1 MGEWCE
7 LKALAWHMFAP
18 KWVTKWCRNLI
29 GSWCKST
36 TCHSSF
42 TSLLSMLQ
50 FCPTRHDGMSLGM
63 VTFRASAWLKF
74 VWKGRAK
81 SRCHQLL
88 ESKFRGEFV
97 FFFLNF
103 KIPLNGSEFF
113 LSKIFQRVFQIPG
126 VLASDSTGHHPAPA
140 CELSFL
146 KDRSI
151 SPGIPCLQ
159 PGDVVLFK
167 RMKFAK
173 HWSMAASQI
182 KQ

>member
-1 MGEWCE
+1 MPFFFHFIAFHAAILPDTARRHEPWNGDVPRFG
-7 LKALAWHMFAP
+7 LAEIRVERQSKEP
-18 KWVTKWCRNLI
+18 LP
-29 GSWCKST
+29 
-36 TCHSSF
+36 
-42 TSLLSMLQ
+42 
-50 FCPTRHDGMSLGM
+50 PTPGVKIPRRIR
-63 VTFRASAWLKF
+63 F
-74 VWKGRAK
+74 
-81 SRCHQLL
+81 
-88 ESKFRGEFV
+88 

-173 HWSMAASQI
+173 H
-182 KQ
+182 